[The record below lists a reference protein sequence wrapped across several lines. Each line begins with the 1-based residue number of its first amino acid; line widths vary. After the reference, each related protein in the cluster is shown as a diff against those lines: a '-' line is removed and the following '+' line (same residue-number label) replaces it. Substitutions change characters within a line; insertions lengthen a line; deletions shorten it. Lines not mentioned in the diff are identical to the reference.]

1 MKVSRLGLSRLGRRL
16 CSTSSGGATSTVV
29 DLCDSIDVRG
39 QHVLVRAD
47 LNVPFDKTTGAVS
60 DDTRIRGALPTLNY
74 LSERGAKVVLCSHLG
89 RPKGAVHDSMRLAP
103 VAARLEELLGS
114 PVAAAADCI
123 GDDVAAAAQ
132 SLSDGGVLLLENLR
146 FHAGEEKNDAEFA
159 KAICDASQA
168 SIFVND
174 AFGTAHRAHA
184 STEGVTHHVEHAVA
198 GFLLEKE
205 LKYLKNAVDV
215 PTKPLVAIVGGAKVS
230 TKLPVLESLLAKVD
244 TIVVGGGMVFTFLK
258 AQGME
263 IGASL
268 LEDEMQEMARD
279 LVVKAEASGVRL
291 LLPRDVVVAE
301 SVEPG
306 APHRVVAADAIPAG
320 WIGLDIGPDALAD
333 VADVIGSAK
342 TVIWNGPMG
351 MFEVQPFD
359 KGTMGVASLL
369 AEATTKNGTTTII
382 GGGDSVAAVEM
393 SGLASSMS
401 HISTGGGASLELLE
415 GKVLPGVAAL
425 DTK

>member
-1 MKVSRLGLSRLGRRL
+1 
-16 CSTSSGGATSTVV
+16 
-29 DLCDSIDVRG
+29 LCDSIDVRG

>member
-1 MKVSRLGLSRLGRRL
+1 M
-16 CSTSSGGATSTVV
+16 V

>member
-1 MKVSRLGLSRLGRRL
+1 MKVSRFLSRLGRRL

-279 LVVKAEASGVRL
+279 LVVKAEASGIRL

>member
-1 MKVSRLGLSRLGRRL
+1 MKVSRFLSRLGRRL

>member
-1 MKVSRLGLSRLGRRL
+1 
-16 CSTSSGGATSTVV
+16 VV

>member
-1 MKVSRLGLSRLGRRL
+1 MKVSRSLSRLGRRL